1 MLNLLTDS
9 LLDTSHTI
17 AAPLFCGFSYP
28 WEVLPALRDFVLTL
42 GSQLDPDEYF
52 CTPECVW
59 IAKSAKIAPTASITG
74 PAIICPSA
82 EIRHCA
88 YIRGS
93 VIVGR
98 GAVVGNSCELK
109 NCMLFDGAQ
118 VPHFN
123 YVGDSIVG
131 HLAHL
136 GAGAITSNVK
146 SDKSL
151 VSVHKEGVSLET
163 GLKKLG
169 SIIGDRAE
177 IGCGCVLNPGVIVGR
192 DSNIYPLISVR
203 GTVPPGC
210 IMKGENNI
218 VKKR

>member
-1 MLNLLTDS
+1 MLDLLTDS

-17 AAPLFCGFSYP
+17 AAPLFSCAKYP
-28 WEVLPALRDFVLTL
+28 WEVLPELREFVLRL
-42 GSQLDPDEYF
+42 GEQLSPDEYY
-52 CTPECVW
+52 CISECVW
-59 IAKSAKIAPTASITG
+59 VAKSAKVAPTASVTG
-74 PAIICPSA
+74 PAIICPGA

-109 NCMLFDGAQ
+109 NSIIFDGAQ

-151 VSVHKEGVSLET
+151 VRVHKGDASLET

-169 SIIGDRAE
+169 AIIGDRAE
-177 IGCGCVLNPGVIVGR
+177 IGCGCVLNPGAIIGR
-192 DSNIYPLISVR
+192 GSNIYPLVSVR

-218 VKKR
+218 IKKR